1 VCARPAVPASV
12 YQIVAGRSFHGTTAG
27 RAFTSVGYSETKI
40 KTASPTR
47 AACEECRAPDQPTSR
62 TRPPRWSPPRGRPK
76 PDGWPP
82 LSLHALTR
90 VRMPGFPRAGRGN
103 RQLQPCARKCTWN
116 EPKPSVQRPTWSG
129 SRPICAREVRPTPAS
144 RTRPPVSAHGG
155 DISREDQHV
164 REGLLN
170 AGIVGTL

>member
-90 VRMPGFPRAGRGN
+90 VRMPVVS
-103 RQLQPCARKCTWN
+103 AR
-116 EPKPSVQRPTWSG
+116 RPGQS
-129 SRPICAREVRPTPAS
+129 PAAAVRPEVHMERTKAICPAS
-144 RTRPPVSAHGG
+144 NVVRFTADLCTGSSTDTGVQDPAAGLGPRWRHQPRRSARP
-155 DISREDQHV
+155 
-164 REGLLN
+164 
-170 AGIVGTL
+170 